1 MNRLNSIQINKEKY
15 YDDIYLAFDNDDRK
29 TFRELFLRLH
39 DRDQQELFHSLYPE
53 KKRKIADFLTPKEFS
68 EIFEYMEVEDQ
79 EIAIQTLPDSFI
91 AEMFNNL
98 ANDDVVE
105 FLTLSDEI
113 DQDEILDMMDSDE
126 RSRVR
131 ELLTYAEDTAGSIMT
146 KEFISIKDSDTA
158 AKVMANLNTLADDA
172 ETIYYLYVLNDDGQL
187 VGVLSLRDLLLANDQ
202 DLVRDIMSDT
212 VTSVR
217 IDMDQEEVA
226 GIIRDYDLLA
236 LPVLSHDGRMQ
247 GIVTVDDIIDIIEEE
262 ATEDFI
268 EFAAIRPSD
277 SEDKESTVLSVTKQR
292 VPWILILLILGLLS
306 GSVIGYFEHTLE
318 SVVILAAFIPMIM
331 GTAGNI
337 GTQSLAVAVKNLS
350 TNQDDND
357 SIMAIIKREVLGGMI
372 IGTILAIILV
382 VLALV
387 LYQNTILALIVS
399 LAVFLSTIF
408 SATVGAVVPL
418 FFDKINIDP
427 AVASGPFITTMN
439 DIMALLIYFAIATS
453 LLEHL

>member
-1 MNRLNSIQINKEKY
+1 
-15 YDDIYLAFDNDDRK
+15 
-29 TFRELFLRLH
+29 
-39 DRDQQELFHSLYPE
+39 
-53 KKRKIADFLTPKEFS
+53 
-68 EIFEYMEVEDQ
+68 
-79 EIAIQTLPDSFI
+79 
-91 AEMFNNL
+91 
-98 ANDDVVE
+98 
-105 FLTLSDEI
+105 DEI

-158 AKVMANLNTLADDA
+158 AKVMASLNTLADDA
-172 ETIYYLYVLNDDGQL
+172 ETIYYLYVLNDNGQL

-337 GTQSLAVAVKNLS
+337 
-350 TNQDDND
+350 
-357 SIMAIIKREVLGGMI
+357 
-372 IGTILAIILV
+372 
-382 VLALV
+382 
-387 LYQNTILALIVS
+387 
-399 LAVFLSTIF
+399 
-408 SATVGAVVPL
+408 
-418 FFDKINIDP
+418 
-427 AVASGPFITTMN
+427 
-439 DIMALLIYFAIATS
+439 
-453 LLEHL
+453 